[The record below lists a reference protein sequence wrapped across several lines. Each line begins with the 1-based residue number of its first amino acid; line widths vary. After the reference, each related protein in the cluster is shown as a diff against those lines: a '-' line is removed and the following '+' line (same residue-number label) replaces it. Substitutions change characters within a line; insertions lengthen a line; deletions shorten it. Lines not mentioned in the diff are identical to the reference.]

1 MILTIDMGNTNMVV
15 GCSKDDKL
23 IFVERLSTFICRTAL
38 EYAVSFKNIL
48 ELYEINLEDIIGCI
62 IASVVPSETPV
73 VKEALEK
80 IIRKKIMVLGP
91 GIKTG
96 LSIIIDNP
104 AQLGANLVAG
114 AVAGIHQ
121 YGAPLIIFD
130 MGTATAVSV
139 IDNNRNYI
147 GGMILT
153 GVTTALDAL
162 ISKTSL
168 LQRVAM
174 EAPKKIIGSN
184 TADCIKS
191 GAIFGTASSIDGII
205 DRIEEETGFHATAIA
220 TGIPAESIVPYCRHN
235 IIIDNELLIKGLVEI
250 YNKNS

>member
-1 MILTIDMGNTNMVV
+1 MILTIDIGNTTIVA
-15 GCSKDDKL
+15 GCCKDDKMV
-23 IFVERLSTFICRTAL
+23 FVERLSTHISRTSL

-48 ELYEINLEDIIGCI
+48 ELYEISPENISGCI

-80 IIRKKIMVLGP
+80 IIRKRVMVLGP

-114 AVAGIHQ
+114 AVAGIQQ

-130 MGTATAVSV
+130 MGTATTVSV
-139 IDNNRNYI
+139 IDRNRNYI

-153 GVTTALDAL
+153 GVTTALEAL

-168 LQRVAM
+168 LQSVAM
-174 EAPKKIIGSN
+174 EKPKKIIGSN

-191 GAIFGTASSIDGII
+191 GAIFGTAAAIDGII
-205 DRIEEETGFHATAIA
+205 DRLEEEIGCQARTVA
-220 TGIPAESIVPYCRHN
+220 TGIPAQSIVPFCRHE

-250 YNKNS
+250 YNKNV